1 VKLPPSSGR
10 LLLLLA
16 LLSAAVRWLSRVHRI
31 YGWDSVHY
39 VLAQDRYDI
48 LAHQPHPP
56 GSYYYVLLARA
67 ARLLT
72 GDPHTSLLLVSSLLG
87 GLLVWVLYHL
97 ARDLRESEA
106 AGWIAAVLG
115 ATSPLL
121 WFYGSVGL
129 NYGPSGTLSALV
141 ALGCVRAC
149 RPRSAARG
157 LLVTGVAL
165 GVLGGF
171 RPTDVAFL
179 APACLWALAC
189 AWRSGVRGW
198 SLLAGPAAAAL
209 LTAGWLTP
217 NLINTGGFAG
227 YLNALRGQEHLLSRS
242 SVLLAGWPAL
252 LDAAITHQRSLES
265 LLGAGWLLV
274 LVGAARVVWCSRIPG
289 FSSSRTREILDP
301 NRNPDLRPFQ
311 PLPVLGALIVAP
323 AFLFYLLGH
332 FNSPGYAL
340 SYGGFVLAV
349 GAGICATAV
358 RGKRVLPVALACLAM
373 GNTALFCLG
382 WPGARR
388 LGQRSLSA
396 VELRDHDRYYETLEG
411 YLRRHY
417 PPGQVRIL
425 SSWTSTDGL
434 RIAQALLPEYA
445 ADVAQAV
452 DHVPE
457 LPALFS
463 SLHWLRLLTPATI
476 RAEGR
481 PVLAIYRTRE
491 DPGYHESLFPH
502 QWEKVPIG
510 SGYLIYRLRK

>member
-1 VKLPPSSGR
+1 VKLPSLSGR

-39 VLAQDRYDI
+39 LLAQDRYDI

-72 GDPHTSLLLVSSLLG
+72 GDSHTSLLLVSSLLG
-87 GLLVWVLYHL
+87 GLMVWVLYCL
-97 ARDLRESEA
+97 AFEFWEDES

-149 RPRSAARG
+149 RAHTAGRG
-157 LLVTGVAL
+157 LLLTGAAL

-171 RPTDVAFL
+171 RPTDVVFL
-179 APACLWALAC
+179 APACLWALGC
-189 AWRSGVRGW
+189 AWRFGVRGR
-198 SLLAGPAAAAL
+198 SLLAGPVAAAL

-217 NLINTGGFAG
+217 NLLNTGGLEG
-227 YLNALRGQEHLLSRS
+227 YLRAIRGQEHLLARS

-252 LDAAITHQRSLES
+252 LDAWITHQRSLES
-265 LLGAGWLLV
+265 LLGVGWLLAI
-274 LVGAARVVWCSRIPG
+274 VGGVQVFRCSGAQVFGRAGIRGQTYPL
-289 FSSSRTREILDP
+289 SLRLHPLSILG
-301 NRNPDLRPFQ
+301 L
-311 PLPVLGALIVAP
+311 LIVAP

-340 SYGGFVLAV
+340 SYGGFLLAV
-349 GAGICATAV
+349 GAGAGAKAL
-358 RGKRVLPVALACLAM
+358 RGKRALPMLLACLAL
-373 GNTALFCLG
+373 GNAALFFLG

-396 VELRDHDRYYETLEG
+396 VELRDHDRYYEALG
-411 YLRRHY
+411 SYLQRNY
-417 PPGQVRIL
+417 PPGRVRLL

-434 RIAQALLPEYA
+434 RIVEALLPEYA
-445 ADVAQAV
+445 DDVAQAV

-463 SLHWLRLLTPATI
+463 SLHWLRLITPAQI
-476 RAEGR
+476 RSEGR

-491 DPGYHESLFPH
+491 DPGYHESLFPQ
-502 QWEKVPIG
+502 QWEKIPIG